1 MAAMA
6 FTKCIP
12 TTRPLKIYEGTLDLA
27 AIPYGTAAM
36 AEQDVTIA
44 GIAATDMVVSFY
56 ATDAITFGIANARV
70 KEANK
75 VALMLCATDSDT
87 EVNPA
92 NTINYRLITC
102 PAI

>member
-1 MAAMA
+1 MAMTN
-6 FTKCIP
+6 TKSIP
-12 TTRPLKIYEGTLDLA
+12 SGRPLQIWEGTLDLA
-27 AIPYGTAAM
+27 AIPYNTTAM
-36 AEQDVTIA
+36 AEQDVTIT
-44 GIAATDMVVSFY
+44 GIASTDMVVSFY
-56 ATDAITFGIANARV
+56 ATSQITFGIGNARV
-70 KEANK
+70 KADNT

>member
-1 MAAMA
+1 MAMTN
-6 FTKCIP
+6 TKSIP
-12 TTRPLKIYEGTLDLA
+12 AGRPLQIWEGTLDLA

>member
-1 MAAMA
+1 MAMTN
-6 FTKCIP
+6 TKSIP
-12 TTRPLKIYEGTLDLA
+12 SGRPLQIWEGTLDLA
-27 AIPYGTAAM
+27 AIPYNTTAM
-36 AEQDVTIA
+36 AEQDVTIT

-70 KEANK
+70 KAANT

-92 NTINYRLITC
+92 NTITYRLITC